1 MQFIMTLLDFVLH
14 LDAHLRV
21 FADSYGIWVYL
32 LLFII
37 IFCETGLVV
46 TPFLP
51 GDSILFMIG
60 TLSAAGILNLWLVAG
75 LLIAAAVIG
84 DTVNYHIG
92 EIIGPK
98 AFHSQGGKF
107 FKKENL
113 EKAHAFYVKWGGLAI
128 FLGRFMPIIRTF
140 VPFAAGIGKMP
151 YFKFLAYNAVGGIVW
166 VSLFI
171 GAGYL
176 FGDIPVVE
184 KNLTLVMFGVVV
196 VSMIPVVVGFLKA
209 RNSKPAGA

>member
-1 MQFIMTLLDFVLH
+1 MQFIMMLFDFVFH
-14 LDAHLRV
+14 LDVHLRA
-21 FADSYGIWVYL
+21 FADMYGAWVYL
-32 LLFII
+32 FLFIM

-60 TLSAAGILNLWLVAG
+60 TLSAAGILNIWIVG
-75 LLIAAAVIG
+75 SLLIAAAIIG

-92 EIIGPK
+92 EAIGPK
-98 AFHSQGGKF
+98 AFHNEGGKF

-166 VSLFI
+166 VSLFM

-176 FGDIPVVE
+176 FGDIPIVE
-184 KNLTLVMFGVVV
+184 KNLTLVMFGVIILSV
-196 VSMIPVVVGFLKA
+196 IPVVVGYLKSRKA
-209 RNSKPAGA
+209 KPTAA